1 MSDWI
6 KIHRSIE
13 EWEWIDDPT
22 MVYFWVRILL
32 MANLEER
39 KWHEVTIGRGSFV
52 TSISMLS
59 AELGLTP
66 KQVRT
71 CLDRLMKGK
80 RIGKQRAGVRANE
93 KTIVTIYEFDS
104 YAGVSDNIGQ
114 TKGTRNGKRN
124 GTQTAQIEK
133 VPLIPPYGS
142 LSDYP
147 SLSPLIS
154 PQEERKKDGVST
166 DTPKKKDEPFSAPS
180 DYELVMVL
188 WNSSAKR
195 SIPKVKAMSPARKE
209 KVKLRVK
216 EMGGWA
222 KAKETL
228 AECFQKI
235 GESDFCN
242 GATGKWVATFD
253 WFFDNE
259 KNWMKVLE
267 GNYDNRQEKSQL
279 EVLAD
284 NIKKADEYY
293 ASRYGHA
300 SPYGNQAGGREDGP
314 DEQ

>member
-1 MSDWI
+1 MAKTGYI
-6 KIHRSIE
+6 KLFRSIE

-22 MVYFWVRILL
+22 MFFFWGRILL
-32 MANLEER
+32 MANWEDKR
-39 KWHEVTIGRGSFV
+39 WHGELIERGSFI
-52 TSISMLS
+52 TTLYGLAEYLHLS
-59 AELGLTP
+59 VQ
-66 KQVRT
+66 QVRT
-71 CLDRLMKGK
+71 CLARLKDNKQIEVNSTNK
-80 RIGKQRAGVRANE
+80 RTKI
-93 KTIVTIYEFDS
+93 TICKYDS
-104 YAGVSDNIGQ
+104 YQGCATNEQQTNNTPRNKPTTQ
-114 TKGTRNGKRN
+114 TKKEYNT
-124 GTQTAQIEK
+124 
-133 VPLIPPYGS
+133 
-142 LSDYP
+142 
-147 SLSPLIS
+147 
-154 PQEERKKDGVST
+154 T
-166 DTPKKKDEPFSAPS
+166 DTNVSLYSIQEDKNIKKEKDTNVSSKKENPDSL

-188 WNSSAKR
+188 WNTSAKR

-253 WFFDNE
+253 WFFENE

-279 EVLAD
+279 EVLAE

-293 ASRYGHA
+293 ASRYGH
-300 SPYGNQAGGREDGP
+300 SNPYGNPARGGEDGP